1 MWGIVCCDR
10 IQVAGCLVRFN
21 ISASVDFDKV
31 WVIVLFLSLSL
42 AFQVS
47 EPMSTATCILQ
58 TIHTWPQTKPTNKRI
73 ENNSETTIDNLLELS
88 RFDNQSVINPNE
100 DQKHKYWHLLMTSLH
115 LTLKMTTAHVSQ
127 YQQSLYRLPSPG
139 RSRQTNNWYSW
150 V

>member
-58 TIHTWPQTKPTNKRI
+58 TIHTWTIHKR
-73 ENNSETTIDNLLELS
+73 N
-88 RFDNQSVINPNE
+88 
-100 DQKHKYWHLLMTSLH
+100 
-115 LTLKMTTAHVSQ
+115 
-127 YQQSLYRLPSPG
+127 
-139 RSRQTNNWYSW
+139 RQTNASRITAKQQSTIYYNFHVLTTNQWPIQTKTRSINTGIFWWRVFTWLWRWLPLMSVTTNSLCTDYPHPDNHTK
-150 V
+150 